1 MSFIKAQ
8 QKLTQLHSS
17 TAAGSYQPMYHLELD
32 HPSPDV
38 WEPERSSSVAVQR
51 KASGPRPEGVCGRT
65 GPQMGVVLPVCPDR
79 RRKVYG
85 CGDTFHSW
93 NKRTNL
99 FVHQSTTVRFFV
111 DIRTR
116 EIN

>member
-1 MSFIKAQ
+1 
-8 QKLTQLHSS
+8 
-17 TAAGSYQPMYHLELD
+17 MYHLELD

-38 WEPERSSSVAVQR
+38 WEPER
-51 KASGPRPEGVCGRT
+51 PEGVCGRT
-65 GPQMGVVLPVCPDR
+65 GPQRGVVLPVCPDR

-93 NKRTNL
+93 DKHTNL
-99 FVHQSTTVRFFV
+99 FVYQSTTVRFFV
-111 DIRTR
+111 DIRRR